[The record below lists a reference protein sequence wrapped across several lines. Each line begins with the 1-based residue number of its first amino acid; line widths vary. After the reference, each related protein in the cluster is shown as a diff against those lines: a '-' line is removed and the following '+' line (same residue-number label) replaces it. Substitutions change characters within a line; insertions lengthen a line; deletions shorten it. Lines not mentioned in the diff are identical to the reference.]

1 LSDSSNMPTAT
12 TTTETRTT
20 TAPTL
25 ADLQAAALRER
36 KARATLDQVLT
47 SRQIVFVTGKG
58 GVGKSVVS
66 AALALRARS
75 LGLRPVLFECD
86 SPARLSLLP
95 EGRPVKEEVGEVA
108 PGILG
113 INQKSDEAIRD
124 YAAAT
129 LPSKALADLLFENRV
144 ARAFL
149 QAAPSVSEMALI
161 GRIASVAE
169 KYGADGPVIVDLH
182 ATGHAISLLRAPAG
196 IMRVL
201 QKSKGVLWDRAHAIE
216 QMMQDPTRTAFVTVA
231 VPEELPVTEL
241 LELHAKLKDFKAPIG
256 PVILNSFVSEPGT
269 VSAEAMAALLSS
281 PSTAS
286 AARDLRFLHAQ
297 HDRCVREKQ
306 RLEEG
311 LQALHGD
318 AVLTVTLPA
327 RADNS
332 DERLAPRLVD
342 ALARPIVV
350 PAGDP

>member
-1 LSDSSNMPTAT
+1 MGVVAEMNLSARAM
-12 TTTETRTT
+12 
-20 TAPTL
+20 
-25 ADLQAAALRER
+25 ALRER
-36 KARATLDQVLT
+36 QARANLDQVLT

-95 EGRPVKEEVGEVA
+95 EGRPVSDEVTEVA

-113 INQKSDEAIRD
+113 INQKSDDAIRA
-124 YAAAT
+124 YAATT

-144 ARAFL
+144 ARSFL
-149 QAAPSVSEMALI
+149 NAAPSVSEMALI
-161 GRIASVAE
+161 GRIVAVAE

-182 ATGHAISLLRAPAG
+182 ATGHAISLLRAPSG

-201 QKSKGVLWDRAHAIE
+201 QKSKGALWDRAHAIE
-216 QMMQDPTRTAFVTVA
+216 QMMQDDKRTAFVTVA

-241 LELHAKLKDFKAPIG
+241 LELHGKLKEYGAPVG
-256 PVILNSFVSEPGT
+256 PVILNSFVSAPIEMP
-269 VSAEAMAALLSS
+269 AAALAAALAS

-286 AARDLRFLHAQ
+286 AARDWRFLQAQ
-297 HDRCVREKQ
+297 HERCVREKE
-306 RLEEG
+306 RLETG
-311 LQALHGD
+311 LRALHGD
-318 AVLTVTLPA
+318 SVLAVTLPA

-350 PAGDP
+350 PAGDTP